1 MTDRER
7 MLAAEAVSRDNLPAR
22 VATLKEQGY
31 RFVAITCVGVK
42 EGRVELLYH
51 FDRDLQLTH
60 LRLTAADRPLPSIT
74 PVFAAAYLAEN
85 EIQDQFGLTFVGLD
99 PDYGGS
105 LYLEKA
111 AGPAPFRRSLTAAGE
126 T

>member
-1 MTDRER
+1 
-7 MLAAEAVSRDNLPAR
+7 MLAAQVVAEDDLRPR
-22 VATLKEQGY
+22 VAGLKELGF
-31 RFVAITCVGVK
+31 RLVAVTCVGVTD
-42 EGRVELLYH
+42 GRAELLYH
-51 FDRDLQLTH
+51 FDRDLHLIH
-60 LRLTAADRPLPSIT
+60 LRLAADAARPLPSIT

-85 EIQDQFGLTFVGLD
+85 EIQDQFGLTFAGLD

-111 AGPAPFRRSLTAAGE
+111 AGPAPFRRRLTAEGE